1 MARQTRPTRGNAR
14 RLALTGGLVS
24 TEPVR
29 QIHPPDRKTPQ
40 NPTRMGK
47 LTIRSRLSAEERDL
61 LEAAGFDEDRDLTR
75 VGPQRI
81 HEELAKAN
89 EFLEIMDEAPTLET
103 VESWVAELKP
113 PEKPA
118 AEKAPGETPTQSA
131 KEAAK
136 SSPRKTAETPAANSA
151 AAASEIEA
159 SVPDAAPETVEE
171 PSALPTPAAEAP
183 DGYYNFELDP
193 DVQDMLA
200 RAPVALPLPNR
211 LLAEKQIPPAE
222 IPAAE
227 LLTSA
232 PGDLDVRVSGHSAK
246 PSKTEPNAPKSRMVG
261 LVNVAESRRHGKRE
275 IDISRIRS
283 MDHARRE
290 PAPDEPAAKRAAATR
305 KTHAQHERLQLL
317 RTARESTNRGKD
329 PNSRRFVR
337 GVLHDRPVLVVFGSL
352 AAILFELCV
361 PAAIIVTP
369 LLILADTYPDTFPAV
384 GRWLLVFPLLVPV
397 LGLLYLTFSTRVK
410 CRVCAQK
417 VLWPKHCRK
426 HVKAHHLPGLGHI
439 LPLAFHT
446 LTFGWFTCTFC
457 GTAVRIKK

>member
-1 MARQTRPTRGNAR
+1 
-14 RLALTGGLVS
+14 
-24 TEPVR
+24 
-29 QIHPPDRKTPQ
+29 
-40 NPTRMGK
+40 MGK

-75 VGPQRI
+75 AGPQRI

-103 VESWVAELKP
+103 VEGWVAELKP
-113 PEKPA
+113 PEKA
-118 AEKAPGETPTQSA
+118 GAEKAAGETPTKSA
-131 KEAAK
+131 KKAAK
-136 SSPRKTAETPAANSA
+136 TSPRKTAKKTAETPAASSA
-151 AAASEIEA
+151 ATANEIAAPA
-159 SVPDAAPETVEE
+159 PDAAPETVEE

-211 LLAEKQIPPAE
+211 LLAEKQIPPGE

-232 PGDLDVRVSGHSAK
+232 PGDLDVRVSGHSSK
-246 PSKTEPNAPKSRMVG
+246 PSKAEPNAPKSRMAG

-283 MDHARRE
+283 LDHARRE
-290 PAPDEPAAKRAAATR
+290 PAPEARAAKRAAPSPETR
-305 KTHAQHERLQLL
+305 AQRERLQLL

-337 GVLHDRPVLVVFGSL
+337 GVLHDRPVLVAFGSL
-352 AAILFELCV
+352 TAILFELCV

-384 GRWLLVFPLLVPV
+384 ERWLLVFPLLVPV
-397 LGLLYLTFSTRVK
+397 LGLLYLALSTRVK